1 MSGKL
6 VKKDGKIWFV
16 EQQDIYGNH
25 TRSTLMGFYNE
36 EEDKPTEEDKP
47 KKKKRIKKEIDE

>member
-1 MSGKL
+1 MNGKL

-25 TRSTLMGFYNE
+25 TRSTLMGFYDE

-47 KKKKRIKKEIDE
+47 KKKKRE

>member
-1 MSGKL
+1 MIGKL

-25 TRSTLMGFYNE
+25 TRSTLMGFYDE
-36 EEDKPTEEDKP
+36 EEEKPVEDKP
-47 KKKKRIKKEIDE
+47 KKKKNIKKEIDE